1 MILKEL
7 GQKKNQMKQI
17 WQERKS
23 LLPEYRSKFMMQN
36 MENEIKMK
44 EELILKQER
53 VKKEVQD
60 RIKFGEEVMRNFQ
73 PQTNNK
79 LKNQREEN
87 IKKLK
92 GINKYKEIK
101 KLGKKLKNISNKLIL
116 SQPKNFPI
124 KKTVNEEENKRIIKI
139 LKPLDKPRDYL
150 SEERIKKNQENNN
163 IPIHKSY
170 FKEDKWEDMLNT
182 NNNKNIFN
190 NIEQIKMEA
199 QLLQSKADSKKKLLK
214 NDAIDVDNIDDVNN
228 EISNLYIG
236 SIKAKLKILKKIG

>member
-1 MILKEL
+1 
-7 GQKKNQMKQI
+7 MKQI

-23 LLPEYRSKFMMQN
+23 LLPEYRSKFMEQN
-36 MENEIKMK
+36 MENEIKIK

-53 VKKEVQD
+53 IKKEVQD
-60 RIKFGEEVMRNFQ
+60 RIKFGEEVMKNYQ
-73 PQTNNK
+73 PQKNDK
-79 LKNQREEN
+79 LRYEREEN

-92 GINKYKEIK
+92 GINKFKDIQ

-116 SQPKNFPI
+116 SQPKNFRI

-150 SEERIKKNQENNN
+150 SEERMKKNQENNN
-163 IPIHKSY
+163 QPTYKSY
-170 FKEDKWEDMLNT
+170 FKENKWEDMLSS

-190 NIEQIKMEA
+190 NIEKIKMEA
-199 QLLQSKADSKKKLLK
+199 QILQNKADSKKKLLQ